1 MQSRNGTRATIKI
14 YKDVVI
20 AKAAGKPDKKGVGR
34 GGGGGVSLVV
44 DQGPMAKGTP
54 FLVNRMYIIH
64 YHNCRTMNSVI

>member
-20 AKAAGKPDKKGVGR
+20 AKAAGRRDKK
-34 GGGGGVSLVV
+34 GGGGVSLVV
-44 DQGPMAKGTP
+44 DQGPMAKGTQ
-54 FLVNRMYIIH
+54 FLMNRMYIIH